1 MGALKNL
8 WPFGTNYEVRM
19 LNRDSAYI
27 IEDAEQR
34 FPDERLRE
42 MANTTR
48 TYLAA
53 AEEQLARENMAIAN
67 VLPHFQNLHR
77 TARKERRDMGLSA
90 VTLVIIHLKARKH
103 GDACEPARA
112 AISAFVEHW
121 ASEGDEDD
129 EDAPTGSDG
138 TMEA

>member
-1 MGALKNL
+1 
-8 WPFGTNYEVRM
+8 
-19 LNRDSAYI
+19 
-27 IEDAEQR
+27 
-34 FPDERLRE
+34 
-42 MANTTR
+42 
-48 TYLAA
+48 
-53 AEEQLARENMAIAN
+53 MAIAN

-90 VTLVIIHLKARKH
+90 VTLVIIHLKARTH

-129 EDAPTGSDG
+129 EDAYIAYEDAWDAWWGARDLWIVSSESP
-138 TMEA
+138 A